1 RKGKE
6 VGPEVNQIANAFP
19 YAFIGAGDVRIAGG
33 DGTIAAF
40 RVKDGKRIWLASVD
54 GRAWSLAVAG
64 DRLFVSTDT
73 GQISCFRHHAENS
86 EPAEVL
92 RTTPVAGHEDDP
104 QRYRQAAKWIL
115 DHSGVR
121 RGYCLVL
128 NSGNGH
134 LACSLARQSKLQ
146 IIAVESDP
154 ALVAASRKRIDEY
167 GLYGTRV
174 SVHHV
179 PDVSV
184 LPYTDYMFNLIVDA
198 RIVDG
203 KSVECL
209 DDWRRLQRPYGGVV
223 VTAMKPE
230 GIHRRGPLTGAGDW
244 THLYA
249 NASNTA
255 CSNDER
261 VEGPLQLQWFGR
273 PGPQQMVDRH
283 HRTMAPLWK
292 AGRLFIPGDNR
303 VIAVDAYNGA
313 LLWNVEVPNMRRVG
327 VYRDCGSMAAAS
339 DMLYVAS
346 GSRCIGLDVETGRQQ
361 QEFFAADPDA
371 DQARDWGY
379 VAVEGDWL
387 FGSATRPGASRRGHS
402 LDAIRDG
409 LYWDAHPLVCSL
421 ELFLIQR
428 KTGRRIWTY
437 RPMAGAMVNST
448 FTLGDGKIYFIE
460 SDNPATLEQ
469 PTGRS
474 TLQDLLKLGCR
485 LVALDCRDGSIAW
498 SRSLAL
504 GNVQH
509 V

>member
-1 RKGKE
+1 
-6 VGPEVNQIANAFP
+6 
-19 YAFIGAGDVRIAGG
+19 
-33 DGTIAAF
+33 
-40 RVKDGKRIWLASVD
+40 
-54 GRAWSLAVAG
+54 
-64 DRLFVSTDT
+64 
-73 GQISCFRHHAENS
+73 
-86 EPAEVL
+86 
-92 RTTPVAGHEDDP
+92 
-104 QRYRQAAKWIL
+104 
-115 DHSGVR
+115 
-121 RGYCLVL
+121 
-128 NSGNGH
+128 
-134 LACSLARQSKLQ
+134 
-146 IIAVESDP
+146 
-154 ALVAASRKRIDEY
+154 
-167 GLYGTRV
+167 
-174 SVHHV
+174 
-179 PDVSV
+179 
-184 LPYTDYMFNLIVDA
+184 
-198 RIVDG
+198 
-203 KSVECL
+203 
-209 DDWRRLQRPYGGVV
+209 DWRRLQRPYGGVV
-223 VTAMKPE
+223 VTAMNE
-230 GIHRRGPLTGAGDW
+230 AGINRRGPLAGAGEW

-249 NASNTA
+249 DASNTV
-255 CSNDER
+255 CSNDEL

-283 HRTMAPLWK
+283 HRTVAPLCK
-292 AGRLFIPGDNR
+292 EGRLFIPGDNR

-313 LLWNVEVPNMRRVG
+313 SLWNVEVPNMRRVG

-379 VAVEGDWL
+379 VAVDGDWL
-387 FGSATRPGASRRGHS
+387 FGSATRPGGSRRGHS

-428 KTGRRIWTY
+428 KTGRRVWTY
-437 RPMAGAMVNST
+437 RPSAGAMVNST

-460 SDNPATLEQ
+460 SDNLATLDE

-474 TLQDLLKLGCR
+474 TLQDLLKQGCR

-509 V
+509 VLYVAYARGRVVVVGSYNSGNDTDRDSVMYDIHVVDAQNGRVMWSKTQRQDAKIGGSHGEQDHHPVIVGNLLYCEPMAYDLETGSPVTNWKWKRGHRRGCGQVSASRRSLFFRHSHPTLFDLTTQTYEKITTTTRPGCWINSIPAGGLLLIPEASSGCTCDYAIQTSLAFRPVRDGSRKRTHRAGSK